1 MKVKKRHFFAKLMVF
16 CMLLQ
21 TTLVYGES
29 TLDVNGVPTEVS
41 GNEYVQLNVKQDGE
55 VIQEIQQTLTKGTET
70 GTVVIYVKAYAYKT
84 GDQIKTSTVITYLT
98 EEGKM
103 RTEDFDQIGTLSQS
117 DIGWPTCKDFYIEVD
132 KPLEFDGPNDNQR
145 RVIVS
150 FKTSTG
156 KSFYRHTEE
165 NVKFSSAKDKVSL
178 TALNGGV
185 DAIDNF
191 TTYLDPT
198 KLNSNGKTFDTTK
211 YVKKDSTV
219 KVSLDITSS
228 SLSKDPM
235 YQVITS
241 ETKPTLPLTSG
252 TWEKMGDLS
261 SVKDGIKKYEDLIN
275 TPNLLTVQHYIY
287 TTGYDKAPDDY
298 GSGARDREEV
308 FKYPVNSPVQQSTT
322 LGSNTTYST
331 QEGTPAFFL
340 KSTISD
346 KTKLTATFVPQV
358 SGNYRFCVYSAT
370 GSYGK
375 ITINGKDEVFVNN
388 FNQYK
393 SRTPYYHRT
402 SYDSFYL
409 EAGKSYPIYLETQ
422 HKSSKDTAPCFM
434 YAIEP
439 AGGWPKI
446 NSSGNHSISQN
457 KHTSS
462 CYMAAE
468 EKLWKIVTPDLLKNQ
483 NPSNGSNRAAKLW
496 GFIVPKVS
504 GEFNFGLFADD
515 GAYGYLVVDDQK
527 KVFVDSFGLSSAV
540 NQSNGIKIS
549 IKENVPY
556 PFYLEWY
563 EGCPT
568 EQALAP
574 RYREPNSDWK
584 DIPSDWFRPSS
595 NLSIGKIPLAM
606 YEGSKVD
613 KEIPLLNTQ
622 GKQYVILKVTDKD
635 GNEHQIPYG
644 PFSVA
649 VGKEVVEIAPAGTT
663 DKNYI
668 VPESVSNVNAKVT
681 YGTDCKEVKYTINLD
696 NIAGV
701 KVGGKDTFKLDLS
714 KAVVEITDKTGKQ
727 IITDTN
733 TIYEKQ
739 IVDNIIIIKVKD
751 NNAITHSGEI
761 HQLNVYFPTS
771 FTNDVIYFKSVT
783 NSNTY
788 MNLIENQSSAP
799 VKVNLTISRKPKTRE
814 AVIDTDTGIVI
825 LPEEYASTPS
835 EDNVLFEVQ
844 LREIPS
850 IH

>member
-1 MKVKKRHFFAKLMVF
+1 MKVKKRRFFAKLMIF

-21 TTLVYGES
+21 TTLVYGAS

-41 GNEYVQLNVKQDGE
+41 STGYVQLNVKQDGK

-84 GDQIKTSTVITYLT
+84 GEQIKTSTVITYLT

-117 DIGWPTCKDFYIEVD
+117 EIGWPTCKDFYIEVD

-219 KVSLDITSS
+219 KVSLDITAS

-252 TWEKMGDLS
+252 TWEKIGDLS
-261 SVKDGIKKYEDLIN
+261 SVIDGVKKYEDLIE
-275 TPNLLTVQHYIY
+275 TPNLLTVQHYLYAI
-287 TTGYDKAPDDY
+287 GYDKSPDDY
-298 GSGARDREEV
+298 GDGPRNREEV
-308 FKYPVNSPVQQSTT
+308 FKYPVNETIQQSTI
-322 LGSNTTYST
+322 LGSNTKYST
-331 QEGTPAFFL
+331 QEGAQGFFG
-340 KSTISD
+340 KSSIGNET
-346 KTKLTATFVPQV
+346 TLTATFIPQV
-358 SGNYRFCVYSAT
+358 TGKYRFCVYSAT
-370 GSYGK
+370 GSYGN
-375 ITINGKDEVFVNN
+375 ITINGKKEVFVDN
-388 FNQYK
+388 FGNYNR
-393 SRTPYYHRT
+393 RTPYYHRT
-402 SYDSFYL
+402 GHDGYYL
-409 EAGKSYPIYLETQ
+409 EAGKTYPIYLKTQ
-422 HKSSKDTAPCFM
+422 HRSGADTAPCFM
-434 YAIEP
+434 YAVEP
-439 AGGWPKI
+439 TGGWPKI
-446 NSSGNHSISQN
+446 NSSGSHNIGNN

-468 EKLWKIVTPDLLKNQ
+468 EKLWKIVTPELLKNQ
-483 NPSNGSNRAAKLW
+483 NPSNGSNRAAKFW
-496 GFIVPKVS
+496 GFIVPDVS

-515 GAYGYLVVDDQK
+515 GAYGYLVVNDIPQ
-527 KVFVDSFGLSSAV
+527 VFVDSFGLSSPV
-540 NQSNGIKIS
+540 DQSNGVTVNIK
-549 IKENVPY
+549 KDVAY

-574 RYREPNSDWK
+574 RYKEPNGTWK

-613 KEIPLLNTQ
+613 KEIPLLNTE

-635 GNEHQIPYG
+635 GKEHQVSYG

-649 VGKEVVEIAPAGTT
+649 VGKSVVDVKPTGTT

-668 VPESVSNVNAKVT
+668 VPESISNINAQVT
-681 YGTDCKEVKYTINLD
+681 YGIDCKDISYTIDMTGITGIQLLSKD
-696 NIAGV
+696 IF
-701 KVGGKDTFKLDLS
+701 KVDLN
-714 KAVVEITDKTGKQ
+714 KAVVEITDSSGKQ
-727 IITDTN
+727 IITNTN
-733 TIYEKQ
+733 PYYKKE
-739 IVDNIIIIKVKD
+739 VVGSSIIITVKD
-751 NNAITHSGEI
+751 PEAIIYNGEVHEVNI
-761 HQLNVYFPTS
+761 YFPTS
-771 FTNDVIYFKSVT
+771 FSEDVIYYKDAY

-788 MNLIENQSSAP
+788 MQLMENQTSSP
-799 VKVNLTISRKPKTRE
+799 VEVNLAISRKPKIQE
-814 AVIDTDTGIVI
+814 AVVDEDTGITI
-825 LPEEYASTPS
+825 LPEVYASTS
-835 EDNVLFEVQ
+835 SVDNISFVVQ
-844 LREIPS
+844 LREIPG
-850 IH
+850 IN